1 MNVQISFVGH
11 PRTNMNAYFPWSR
24 ACVCTKSR
32 VAKIRNVKVSFSVLF
47 SYYVLAVGGERNATG
62 DGETNTGPEV
72 IQHAVSIPALS
83 SLLLEKRRGMKVA
96 RGDARTCFSV
106 RSQILID
113 SYICDQ

>member
-1 MNVQISFVGH
+1 
-11 PRTNMNAYFPWSR
+11 MNAYFPWSQ

-47 SYYVLAVGGERNATG
+47 SYYVLAVGGRNATG

-72 IQHAVSIPALS
+72 IQHAVSIPAPN
-83 SLLLEKRRGMKVA
+83 SLLLEKQRGMKIV

-106 RSQILID
+106 HLQILID

>member
-1 MNVQISFVGH
+1 MCLHEIKSCKNSKCQSFLQCFV
-11 PRTNMNAYFPWSR
+11 FVLCFSR
-24 ACVCTKSR
+24 
-32 VAKIRNVKVSFSVLF
+32 
-47 SYYVLAVGGERNATG
+47 GGERNATG

-72 IQHAVSIPALS
+72 IQHAVSIPAPS
-83 SLLLEKRRGMKVA
+83 SLLLEKRRGMKIA